1 MNMNN
6 IAASITT
13 RIAGNTQRQH
23 LFEVLRAVC
32 GNHGFD
38 GLRGTPTAPF
48 RACITQPGKPGW
60 LGVIIIDK
68 DGNVFVEGQMP
79 SEARLR
85 TRYRLIMAE
94 MAMQKAADEDA
105 LAAQVATHG
114 SHSFGSFFAQLI
126 SMASHTGRYKGKMGA
141 EAVDAYIADHR
152 GVLVV

>member
-1 MNMNN
+1 MNMND
-6 IAASITT
+6 IAA
-13 RIAGNTQRQH
+13 RIAVRVAGNTNREH
-23 LFEVLRAVC
+23 LFGVLRNVC

-38 GLRGTPTAPF
+38 GLRGTTTAPF
-48 RACITQPGKPGW
+48 RACIVQPGKSGW

-79 SEARLR
+79 SEVRLR

-94 MAMQKAADEDA
+94 MAAQKAADEDA

-114 SHSFGSFFAQLI
+114 THSFGLFFAQLV
-126 SMASHTGRYKGKMGA
+126 SMASYTGHYKGKKGA
-141 EAVDAYIADHR
+141 EAVDTYIADHR